1 MAHKKKPKKVSG
13 AGIGEDEMSGCLI
26 WSVWICVAKLEIY
39 FIIAFTDVLGCR
51 VEFDKIYR
59 CIQAKVAL
67 DLMHFE
73 F

>member
-1 MAHKKKPKKVSG
+1 MAHKKKPKKVSE
-13 AGIGEDEMSGCLI
+13 AGIGEDEMSGCRI

-39 FIIAFTDVLGCR
+39 FIIAFTDVLRCR

-59 CIQAKVAL
+59 CIKAKVTL
-67 DLMHFE
+67 ELMHFE

>member
-26 WSVWICVAKLEIY
+26 WSVWICVAKLEMY

-51 VEFDKIYR
+51 VECDKIYK

>member
-13 AGIGEDEMSGCLI
+13 AGIGEDEMAGCLI

-39 FIIAFTDVLGCR
+39 FNIAFTDVLRNR
-51 VEFDKIYR
+51 VVFDKIYK
-59 CIQAKVAL
+59 CIKAKVAL
-67 DLMHFE
+67 ELMHFE